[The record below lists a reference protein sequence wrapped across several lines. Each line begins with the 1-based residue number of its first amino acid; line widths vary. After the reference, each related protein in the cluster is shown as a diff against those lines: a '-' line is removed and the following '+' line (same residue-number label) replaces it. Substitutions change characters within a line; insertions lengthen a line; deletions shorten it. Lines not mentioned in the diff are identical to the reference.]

1 MRPTVLVGFCALACA
16 GCAEAEE
23 LAPGDP
29 IHRGGSAG
37 TSQPSSSVTTF
48 GSGSGIG
55 GSSGQTVGSTTDG
68 TSGTGQTGGSGPS
81 GGGGGGGAPV
91 AGTGQG
97 GTGGTSGAAGASGSG
112 GGTVMS
118 DAGFVA
124 GMQVLYAVQSTAA
137 TSPYIECELHAKN
150 GGTSTVAV
158 SELKL
163 RYYYTNEEV
172 GRLPTLTLNWS
183 HITTGGAN
191 QTLDVTSMV
200 NPLTPAKNNADTYV
214 EFSLASASHTN
225 LSPNESADFSW
236 RMNGPNQATD
246 IFTQTNDYSFDVG
259 RTTPQQWDHVVLV
272 RNGTVVW
279 GLPPP

>member
-1 MRPTVLVGFCALACA
+1 MSPSVLVGLCALACA

-23 LAPGDP
+23 LLPGDP
-29 IHRGGSAG
+29 IHRGGSGGSGQA
-37 TSQPSSSVTTF
+37 SSSATTF
-48 GSGSGIG
+48 GNGSGIG
-55 GSSGQTVGSTTDG
+55 GSSGPSGSSTTG
-68 TSGTGQTGGSGPS
+68 GASGAGPSGSGGPS
-81 GGGGGGGAPV
+81 GGGSGGAPQID
-91 AGTGQG
+91 AGNG
-97 GTGGTSGAAGASGSG
+97 GAGGTSGAAGASGSG

-124 GMQVLYAVQSTAA
+124 GMQVLYAVQTSAA
-137 TSPYIECELHAKN
+137 TSAYIECELHAKN

-163 RYYYTNEEV
+163 RYYYTNEVV
-172 GRLPTLTLNWS
+172 GKTPMITLNWS

-191 QTLDVTSMV
+191 QTLDVTSTV
-200 NPLTPAKNNADTYV
+200 NPLVPAKSNADWYV
-214 EFSLASASHTN
+214 EFTLASASHTN
-225 LSPNESADFSW
+225 LSPNESGDFSW

-259 RTTPQQWDHVVLV
+259 RTTPQQWDHVVLL

-279 GLPPP
+279 GTPP

>member
-1 MRPTVLVGFCALACA
+1 MRPTVLVGLCALACA

-23 LAPGDP
+23 LTADP
-29 IHRGGSAG
+29 IHRGGAAG
-37 TSQPSSSVTTF
+37 SGQPGSSVTTTF

-68 TSGTGQTGGSGPS
+68 TSGTGLSGSGPS
-81 GGGGGGGAPV
+81 GGGSGGGPPIDAGNSGA
-91 AGTGQG
+91 
-97 GTGGTSGAAGASGSG
+97 GGTSGGAGASGSG
-112 GGTVMS
+112 GGTVTS

-137 TSPYIECELHAKN
+137 MSPYIECELHAKN

-172 GRLPTLTLNWS
+172 GKPPTLTLNWS
-183 HITTGGAN
+183 HVTTGGAN

-200 NPLTPAKNNADTYV
+200 NALAPAKNNADTYV

-246 IFTQTNDYSFDVG
+246 VFTQTNDYSFDVG

-279 GLPPP
+279 GVPPP